1 LPINGVVKVNFKLEN
16 DKGATIIELILA
28 LVIVAALSA
37 AIYGVYIMGTGT
49 YRKGHSQIEIQQ
61 AIRAALDRI
70 TRDLRGSTSIFAG
83 RIARNNVSSTYDTYD
98 STTGIS
104 PDTPA
109 RVVIRKLALT
119 DSGEILKTSVGV
131 VVTYS
136 TGGATIPAGTD
147 IWEIIVYGLVNEG
160 SDYQL
165 KRLSFTAIQDYNP
178 PTGLQPEEATW
189 FYSPFP
195 PNLQPHTLARN
206 IEPEGLIFDY
216 HGAFA
221 PYANAREIKVTL
233 KAQKTIIVSGKELT
247 SSAELIST
255 AVIRNQ

>member
-1 LPINGVVKVNFKLEN
+1 MNFKLEN
-16 DKGATIIELILA
+16 CKGATIIELILA

-61 AIRAALDRI
+61 TIRAALDRI

-83 RIARNNVSSTYDTYD
+83 RIARNNVSSIYDTYD

-109 RVVIRKLALT
+109 RIVIRKLAL
-119 DSGEILKTSVGV
+119 SGPGEILKTSFGV
-131 VVTYS
+131 NVTYS
-136 TGGATIPAGTD
+136 TGGVTIPAGTD
-147 IWEIIVYGLVNEG
+147 IWEIIAYGLVNEG

-165 KRLSFTAIQDYNP
+165 KRLSFTAIHDSIP
-178 PTGLQPEEATW
+178 PLGLPSDEATW
-189 FYSPFP
+189 FYYDPNN

-216 HGAFA
+216 YGAFY